1 MRTTFYGLS
10 FRLSL
15 LFVLSFAATTGVF
28 FYVLLDAG
36 ERYAAEVVQKS
47 NYSLAASIAKE
58 LKINEQTDL
67 VEREQFQKLF
77 NAAMMI
83 NPSICIYLVHDDGEV
98 FTTTNHIKQKFI
110 DVNKIKA
117 FINQSATLPLYG
129 DNPIEEGGRII
140 FSAAP
145 LMRSN
150 GTLHCYLYVTF
161 KEQSSG
167 AEMIR
172 QSYIVTVL
180 TRTLFIVTAVASI
193 FAVVMIFLLTRNV
206 KSLTRA
212 ARRIEQGDFSARATV
227 KTKDELGE
235 LALVFN
241 DMAGKI
247 ERSIQTLKYNDQLRR
262 ELVANIAHDLRTPLS
277 SIEGYAE
284 MILMKEPLL
293 SDLEKKTYLGT
304 ILKNAKSLSRLVLSL
319 FDLSKFEAKQVEAK
333 KEPFSP
339 TELAQDVV
347 LKFQPKA
354 EEKRIALTM
363 SLTPDAPFIC
373 GDIALIERVLQNI
386 IENAIQYT
394 PEGGSVCLAVSRIND
409 DVFFSVSDTG
419 KGISEQELPHIY
431 DRFYR
436 STTAREDVS
445 DGFGLGLAI
454 SKKILELHDATLHV
468 QSIENKGTTFSFSIP
483 IFRAHADAQPKHG
496 DSDAPIA

>member
-1 MRTTFYGLS
+1 MRTTFHGLS

-15 LFVLSFAATTGVF
+15 LFVLSFAAMTGVF
-28 FYVLLDAG
+28 FYVLFDAG

-47 NYSLAASIAKE
+47 NHTLAASIAKE

-67 VEREQFQKLF
+67 VEREKFQKLF
-77 NAAMMI
+77 DAAMII
-83 NPSICIYLVHDDGEV
+83 NPSIQLYLVHDDGEV
-98 FTTTNHIKQKFI
+98 FTTTNKLKRNRVDIK
-110 DVNKIKA
+110 KIRA
-117 FINQSATLPLYG
+117 FLDSTTSFPIYG
-129 DNPIEEGGRII
+129 DNPNEERGMSI

-145 LMRSN
+145 LRRSD
-150 GTLHCYLYVTF
+150 GSLHCYLYVTF
-161 KEQSSG
+161 KAQSTS

-172 QSYIVTVL
+172 QSYILTVL
-180 TRTLFIVTAVASI
+180 TRTLIIAAVAASV

-206 KSLTRA
+206 KSLTA
-212 ARRIEQGDFSARATV
+212 AAQRIEQGDFSARAAVETN
-227 KTKDELGE
+227 DELGE
-235 LALVFN
+235 LARVFN

-247 ERSIQTLKYNDQLRR
+247 EQSIQTLKQNDQLRR
-262 ELVANIAHDLRTPLS
+262 ELVANIAHDLRTPLA

-293 SDLEKKTYLGT
+293 SDLEKKTYLNT

-354 EEKRIALTM
+354 KEKHIALTM
-363 SLTPDAPFIC
+363 SLAPDAPFVC
-373 GDIALIERVLQNI
+373 GDIGLIERVLQNI

-394 PEGGSVCLAVSRIND
+394 PEGGTISLTVSRKNS
-409 DVFFSVSDTG
+409 DVCFVVSDTG
-419 KGISEQELPHIY
+419 KGIPEQELPHIY

-436 STTAREDVS
+436 SGSIRENAGS
-445 DGFGLGLAI
+445 GLGLGLAI
-454 SKKILELHDATLHV
+454 SKKILELHDAALEV
-468 QSIENKGTTFSFSIP
+468 QSVENKGTTFSFCMP
-483 IFRAHADAQPKHG
+483 IFMSHAE
-496 DSDAPIA
+496 S

>member
-28 FYVLLDAG
+28 FYVLFDAG

-67 VEREQFQKLF
+67 IEQEQFQKLF
-77 NAAMMI
+77 DAAMMI
-83 NPSICIYLVHDDGEV
+83 NPNIQIYLVQDDGEV
-98 FTTTNHIKQKFI
+98 FTTSSTLKRKFV
-110 DVNKIKA
+110 DVNKLKS
-117 FINQSATLPLYG
+117 FIDHTATLPIYG
-129 DNPIEEGGRII
+129 DNPSEEGGRII

-145 LMRSN
+145 LKRSD

-161 KEQSSG
+161 KEQRSG

-172 QSYIVTVL
+172 QSYIVRVL
-180 TRTLFIVTAVASI
+180 TRTLFIVTAVASF
-193 FAVVMIFLLTRNV
+193 FALVMIFLLTRNV
-206 KSLTRA
+206 KSLTAA

-235 LALVFN
+235 LAFVFN
-241 DMAGKI
+241 DMAEKI
-247 ERSIQTLKYNDQLRR
+247 ERSIQTLKHNDQLRR
-262 ELVANIAHDLRTPLS
+262 ELIANIAHDLRTPLA

-284 MILMKEPLL
+284 MILMKESLL
-293 SDLEKKTYLGT
+293 SELEKKTYLGT

-319 FDLSKFEAKQVEAK
+319 FELSKFEAKQVEAK

-354 EEKRIALTM
+354 QEKGISLTM
-363 SLTPDAPFIC
+363 TLMPDAPFIYA
-373 GDIALIERVLQNI
+373 DIGLIERVLQNI

-394 PEGGSVCLAVSRIND
+394 PEGGAVNLAVARREESIA
-409 DVFFSVSDTG
+409 FFISDTG
-419 KGISEQELPHIY
+419 KGISEKELPYIY

-436 STTAREDVS
+436 SATAHKNVS
-445 DGFGLGLAI
+445 NGLGLGLTI
-454 SKKILELHDATLHV
+454 SKKILELHGATLEV
-468 QSIENKGTTFSFSIP
+468 QSVENKGTTFSFAMP
-483 IFRAHADAQPKHG
+483 IFTRPESAHE
-496 DSDAPIA
+496 S